1 MKKIFI
7 TSIIALALVL
17 GSAAVANAAF
27 TTYLT
32 VGSTGA
38 DVSALQT
45 WLIANGYN
53 ISAITTGV
61 AQKGYFGQQTKAAV
75 VKYQASV
82 GLPATGFVGPLTI
95 AKLNGNVTGSV
106 TMTPA
111 ACPAGYTCTP
121 TAGTPVVVA
130 NPGMITTP
138 GIGGTLA
145 FSLEGSPAGASLDKG
160 ETEDVARFK
169 LQAAASDMQV
179 SSLAIDF
186 DTRFWLYASS
196 VTIKDGNGAVI
207 TSKNNLSVN
216 DFTELTVGSDYR
228 LYIPVSY
235 VVPRT
240 QTRYLTVSVSMLP
253 VTDRDSATITIN
265 DAQIRSVDGT
275 GVTDTQSLTTLTKT
289 FSYTGTNSGSII
301 ASINAQ
307 SPLKRLVQ
315 ISNSTET
322 RDVVIAK
329 YDLKSQNREASLRT
343 LKVGVRTDGTSVNT
357 LFGRVKLQVDGQT
370 YTGTVDTTT
379 GTNTTSS
386 STATFSDL
394 RIPLS
399 KDVAKTFTILVD
411 VAQPSSTGAL
421 DGKMAST
428 TIFAT
433 TANVAAEDNTYNTV
447 SINAATLTGSD
458 AIFSASGAILSG
470 MSASLGSPITS
481 NNVTVA
487 QPVTFAAT
495 LAAGDNALYVSEN
508 PSVAL
513 GTTSTGYTLGASPV
527 ASTTLTDV
535 TASPSEIAGDTWNAT
550 GYGYFVIP
558 AGSSRTF
565 TWTGT
570 IKNEPASGVV
580 QRTFSVTAVR
590 YGTDSSSLQ
599 ASQINYNL
607 GSLKVTPVI

>member
-7 TSIIALALVL
+7 TSIIALALIL
-17 GSAAVANAAF
+17 GSAAVADAAF

-32 VGSTGA
+32 VGSRGA
-38 DVSALQT
+38 DVTALQT
-45 WLIANGYN
+45 WLIANGYD
-53 ISAITTGV
+53 ISAITTG
-61 AQKGYFGQQTKAAV
+61 AAAKGYFGQQTKAAV
-75 VKYQASV
+75 VKYQAFV

-106 TMTPA
+106 TMTPVS
-111 ACPAGYTCTP
+111 CPAGYTCTP
-121 TAGTPVVVA
+121 TAGTPVVIA

-138 GIGGTLA
+138 GVAGTLA
-145 FSLEGSPAGASLDKG
+145 VSLEGSPSGASLDKG
-160 ETEDVARFK
+160 ESEDVVRYK
-169 LQAAASDMQV
+169 LQASASDMQV

-186 DTRFWLYASS
+186 DVRFWLYASS

-207 TSKNNLSVN
+207 TTKNNLSAS

-228 LYIPVSY
+228 LYVPLSY

-240 QTRYLTVSVSMLP
+240 QTRYLTVSVTMLP
-253 VTDRDSATITIN
+253 VTDRTSATLTIN
-265 DAQIRSVDGT
+265 DAQVRSVDGT
-275 GVTDTQSLTTLTKT
+275 GVTDTQSVTDDRT

-301 ASINAQ
+301 ASINAA

-322 RDVVIAK
+322 KDVVIAK
-329 YDLKSQNREASLRT
+329 YDLKSQNRDASLRT
-343 LKVGVRTDGTSVNT
+343 LKIGVRTDGTSVNT

-370 YTGTVDTTT
+370 YTGSADTST

-386 STATFSDL
+386 STVTFSDL

-399 KDVAKTFTILVD
+399 KDVAKTITILVD
-411 VAQPSSTGAL
+411 VAQPSSNGAL

-433 TANVAAEDNTYNTV
+433 TANIAAEDNTYNTV

-470 MSASLGSPITS
+470 MAASLGSPITS

-487 QPVTFAAT
+487 QPVTFVAT

-513 GTTSTGYTLGASPV
+513 STSSTGYILAASPV

-580 QRTFSVTAVR
+580 QRTFSVTAVK
-590 YGTDSSSLQ
+590 YGTSSASLD
-599 ASQINYNL
+599 ASSINYNL